1 MKKLYRSRQE
11 NMISGVLGG
20 LGEYFQIDA
29 VLLRI
34 IWVFVVVFSGFFPG
48 IVVYLACVLIIPLRP
63 HERIL

>member
-1 MKKLYRSRQE
+1 
-11 NMISGVLGG
+11 MISGVLGG